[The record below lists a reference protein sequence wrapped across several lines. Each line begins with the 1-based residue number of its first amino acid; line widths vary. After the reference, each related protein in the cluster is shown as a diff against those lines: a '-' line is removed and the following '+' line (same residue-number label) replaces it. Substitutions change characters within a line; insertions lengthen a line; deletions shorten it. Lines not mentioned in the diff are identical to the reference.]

1 MKKIREIPDFFERLF
16 DTRPFSIV
24 FSIVCA
30 ILIWFA
36 VSVTAYKTT
45 HVTFYNIPVMPDLTG
60 TLAEANGLSVVSCD
74 VEKVT
79 VEIEGNRFQIGRLT
93 QEDLT
98 AYLQIGNISTTGE
111 FNFEIAVKSD
121 TNISFNAVNIVP
133 AQAVVKLD
141 KIETRS
147 YDVTAS
153 FPNVKVSAGHV
164 LKQDEVVCE
173 PSVIEITGPSAQ
185 LDEIAKAEIYTDKS
199 VEIDSLYSLYANEV
213 KLYTEEGALLDM
225 DHLEI
230 PNTNFQVT
238 IPVLTQKEL
247 SLTYDI
253 RSVPNG
259 FDLNWFRKRLHLSQ
273 ENITLASRT
282 NTAFADRDNF
292 NIGVVA
298 LNSISLNYSEIFD
311 IDLKEEFI
319 NQSNFEQVTLSLDN
333 EGLDSR
339 EIFLTSDN
347 VSIINAPSDY
357 DCQAIMK
364 GTPVIIVG
372 EKEELDNLSTQDIVA
387 TVDLLGYNVRQS
399 STDRLDALISI
410 SPKLSDTS
418 NDNLVRVWAVG
429 TYRVDVYF
437 TIKQE
442 ETVPETA
449 SSIIE
454 EASDSET

>member
-185 LDEIAKAEIYTDKS
+185 LDEIAKNPIQG
-199 VEIDSLYSLYANEV
+199 L
-213 KLYTEEGALLDM
+213 
-225 DHLEI
+225 
-230 PNTNFQVT
+230 P
-238 IPVLTQKEL
+238 
-247 SLTYDI
+247 SLT
-253 RSVPNG
+253 N
-259 FDLNWFRKRLHLSQ
+259 
-273 ENITLASRT
+273 
-282 NTAFADRDNF
+282 
-292 NIGVVA
+292 
-298 LNSISLNYSEIFD
+298 
-311 IDLKEEFI
+311 
-319 NQSNFEQVTLSLDN
+319 
-333 EGLDSR
+333 
-339 EIFLTSDN
+339 
-347 VSIINAPSDY
+347 
-357 DCQAIMK
+357 
-364 GTPVIIVG
+364 
-372 EKEELDNLSTQDIVA
+372 
-387 TVDLLGYNVRQS
+387 
-399 STDRLDALISI
+399 
-410 SPKLSDTS
+410 
-418 NDNLVRVWAVG
+418 
-429 TYRVDVYF
+429 
-437 TIKQE
+437 
-442 ETVPETA
+442 
-449 SSIIE
+449 
-454 EASDSET
+454 

>member
-1 MKKIREIPDFFERLF
+1 MKKIHEIPDFFERLF
-16 DTRPFSIV
+16 DTKPFSVV
-24 FSIVCA
+24 FSVVCA
-30 ILIWFA
+30 ILIWFTI
-36 VSVTAYKTT
+36 SVTAYKTT
-45 HVTFYNIPVMPDLTG
+45 HVTLYNVPVVPDLTG
-60 TLAEANGLSVVSCD
+60 TLAEANDLSVVSCN

-79 VEIEGNRFQIGRLT
+79 VEVEGNRSQIGNLK

-121 TNISFNAVNIVP
+121 TSNISFNTVKISP
-133 AQAVVKLD
+133 SQATVRLD

-164 LKQDEVVCE
+164 LKQDEVTCE

-185 LDEIAKAEIYTDKS
+185 LDEIAEAEIYTDKA
-199 VEIDSLYSLYANEV
+199 VEIDSLYSLYTNEV
-213 KLYTEEGALLDM
+213 KLYTDEGALLDT

-230 PNTNFQVT
+230 PSTNFQIT

-259 FDLNWFRKRLHLSQ
+259 FDLNWFRKRPHLSQ
-273 ENITLASRT
+273 ESITLASQT

-292 NIGVVA
+292 NIGIVG
-298 LNSISLNYSEIFD
+298 LNAISLNYSEIFD

-319 NQSNFEQVTLSLDN
+319 NQSNFEQVTLTLDN
-333 EGLDSR
+333 EGLASK

-357 DCQAIMK
+357 DCQAITRK
-364 GTPVIIVG
+364 TPDYCRR
-372 EKEELDNLSTQDIVA
+372 KRRT
-387 TVDLLGYNVRQS
+387 RQS
-399 STDRLDALISI
+399 QLTGYCC
-410 SPKLSDTS
+410 
-418 NDNLVRVWAVG
+418 NG
-429 TYRVDVYF
+429 
-437 TIKQE
+437 
-442 ETVPETA
+442 
-449 SSIIE
+449 
-454 EASDSET
+454 